1 MAMFF
6 PAGTVR
12 HRIHPLLPFIHRV
25 QHAALLAGVL
35 EAHVAKLDGALE
47 PAELAAAAEILG
59 GLVQHFEHAGAG
71 RESLLQRPEAV
82 TRLIGAVV
90 SSSAVRNPMNVP
102 TVMHGR

>member
-6 PAGTVR
+6 PAGTVE
-12 HRIHPLLPFIHRV
+12 IHRV

-35 EAHVAKLDGALE
+35 EAHVAEFDGALE

-71 RESLLQRPEAV
+71 RESLLQRAERRHQRAHRRGGQQQRGEESPELSHASC
-82 TRLIGAVV
+82 R
-90 SSSAVRNPMNVP
+90 
-102 TVMHGR
+102 GR